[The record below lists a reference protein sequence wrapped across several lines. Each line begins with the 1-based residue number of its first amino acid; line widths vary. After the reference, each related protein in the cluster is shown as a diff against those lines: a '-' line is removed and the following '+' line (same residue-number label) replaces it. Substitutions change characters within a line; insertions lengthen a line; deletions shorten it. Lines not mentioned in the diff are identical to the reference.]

1 MKSQH
6 IIVLGVGNILFS
18 DEGFGIRVIEKINQF
33 YEFPDNV
40 LVVDGGVRGLNLFG
54 LLFEAD
60 CLIVVDVIK
69 NRGTPGALY
78 RLKGDEIPQRVRGK
92 ISLHEV
98 DLVEVLTFFRVLGKL
113 PETVI
118 VGVEPEDIQTP
129 GVELTPTTRAKVDQV
144 IDMVLA
150 ELDLLGTSYNLRSG

>member
-1 MKSQH
+1 MKSQQ